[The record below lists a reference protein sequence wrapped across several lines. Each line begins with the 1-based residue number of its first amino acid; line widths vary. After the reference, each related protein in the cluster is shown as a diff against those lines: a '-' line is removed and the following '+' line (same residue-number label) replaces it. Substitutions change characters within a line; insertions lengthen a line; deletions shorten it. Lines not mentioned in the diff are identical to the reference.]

1 MKLIRTIILISSLLS
16 SLMAR
21 AERENIFPDAFSIA
35 TVDMKDGLPHN
46 FIEDMFQ
53 DSEGFMWI
61 STPTGLSRYDGYE
74 FVTFTPN
81 SLTHNIKSAF
91 PQKAEEDGFGR
102 LWVASEGG
110 IDVINLAD
118 LSSTLPKD
126 NTGYL
131 EKTLST
137 PATYL
142 CKDSGGNM
150 WVRTNTDII
159 CISFNSDGDVSGFTS
174 IPHNTTSVVTTT
186 PVKTLHGEAG
196 VLTGIGGYPS
206 RLTLADGKIKVT
218 HLSDKLSV
226 HPSVYIADFAATG
239 THLWV
244 ATGIGLYSLDK
255 KSGEIHLYDSFPGV
269 EANLS
274 QNFVTSIVILPD
286 GSLLAGGLNGL
297 NIQDPATDSFRHID
311 LNDLRQQPRL
321 LNNNFINCILL
332 EDDSLWIG
340 TEGCGID
347 IFSPRKIL
355 ARTLHNDPKDPLSIS
370 PNCVNAIFEDGDGTL
385 WIGTVEGGL
394 NKGINGY
401 GNGFIHYTRESGT
414 LPHNSVSAITAD
426 HTGHLWVGTWGGGVC
441 VLERRNPG
449 KPLKVINETPDGGVL
464 HHIGTLAYDP
474 FNNAVWIGVNSGI
487 YLYDI
492 DSEKLSVPFEGSD
505 KFRGNVASVVAPDGT
520 LWIGG
525 SDGLISV
532 DLKHAK
538 DKGGYR
544 HTFYRHKLDSPEIS
558 AVEKITALAL
568 GKDGSLWIGTN
579 GNGVYHREAEEGET
593 RFVNYSTADGLP
605 NDVIHGL
612 AEDTH
617 GNLWIATYHGL
628 SCMNKERRFINF
640 DRSNGLDTEQ
650 FHWNAYK
657 ALSNGDLLFGSVDGL
672 LAVKGLVSPDS
683 EPGHHV
689 NFTSL
694 AVNNDTVY
702 GNLRY
707 ANIPESER
715 SFEIGFSALDFGGAR
730 TGRYLYRMAG
740 YDNDWKELPPGR
752 HSVAY
757 MNLFPGKYNLEV
769 KYVADGQDP
778 TISPVSR
785 FEVEIIP
792 NFYRRWWFV
801 ALIILLLIGIVV
813 SVYMWRISDLKR
825 QRNEL
830 KAAVEEGVREIS
842 EQKAQVQQLTAD
854 RIAFFTNI
862 THEFRTPITLII
874 GPIERAL
881 KLSTNPKVIEQL
893 NYVERNSRYL
903 LSLVNQLMD
912 FRKIESG
919 KVEAVTT
926 RGDIRR
932 FVEEIVGPFRA
943 YADER
948 NICIRTL
955 FHLPAPIVTYNEDSM
970 RKVLTNLLGN
980 AIKFTPDGG
989 KVTVYTALI
998 RESLYICVS
1007 DTGCGIDEEETDK
1020 VFGYFYQGKSQIKYP
1035 LIGAADSGIGLYL
1048 CRKLVEVYGG
1058 KIWARNNRESGC
1070 SFRVMLPAECFPAE
1084 APASDAPDDEQL
1096 PSQEEETEKRRP
1108 GLLLVEDNPDMRAF
1122 MRSVLSESFNV
1133 TTASNGA
1140 EAIRFLLAHDD
1151 ETDIIIS
1158 DLMMPVMDGLELASK
1173 VKENFAISHIPF
1185 IMLTA
1190 KTSEEARME
1199 GYRRGVD
1206 DYILKPFDEEMLLT
1220 RIHNIMENRRRMQ
1233 RHFLSEMKVEDL
1245 AIKEESRDK
1254 KFIDKVMEVI
1264 RDNYSNSYY
1273 ELNEMAEAL
1282 GVSASLL
1289 NRKLNSLLGQTAM
1302 QLLRGYRMKIARE
1315 LINKNRKNQDASISE
1330 IAFKVGFNDPKY
1342 FSKCFT
1348 KEFGVSPSTMMKQES

>member
-1 MKLIRTIILISSLLS
+1 MQ
-16 SLMAR
+16 
-21 AERENIFPDAFSIA
+21 
-35 TVDMKDGLPHN
+35 DGLPHN

-53 DSEGFMWI
+53 DSKGFMWI
-61 STPTGLSRYDGYE
+61 ATPTGLSRYDGYE

-91 PQKAEEDGFGR
+91 PQKVEEDSFGR
-102 LWVASEGG
+102 LWIASEGG
-110 IDVINLAD
+110 LDIIALDNLSPAI
-118 LSSTLPKD
+118 PKD
-126 NTGYL
+126 ATGL
-131 EKTLST
+131 LAKTLFT
-137 PATYL
+137 PASYI
-142 CKDSGGNM
+142 CRDNAGNL
-150 WVRTNTDII
+150 WIRTHTDII
-159 CISFNSDGDVSGFTS
+159 CISFDKQGDVASLTS
-174 IPHNTTSVVTTT
+174 IPHETTSVITTT

-196 VLTGIGGYPS
+196 VFTGIGGYPS
-206 RLTLADGKIKVT
+206 RLTLEGGKIKVQR
-218 HLSDKLSV
+218 LSEKLSV
-226 HPSVYIADFAATG
+226 HPSAYIADFATTG
-239 THLWV
+239 QHLWV
-244 ATGIGLYSLDK
+244 GTGIGLYSLDK
-255 KSGEIHLYDSFPGV
+255 KSGEIRLYDSFPGV
-269 EANLS
+269 EKHLS
-274 QNFVTSIVILPD
+274 QNFVTAIDVLPD
-286 GSLLAGGLNGL
+286 GNLLVAGLNGL
-297 NIQDPATDSFRHID
+297 NVHDRSTDTFRHID

-321 LNNNFINCILL
+321 LNNNFINCLLL
-332 EDDSLWIG
+332 EDDTLWIG

-355 ARTLHNDPKDPLSIS
+355 ANSLHNDPENPRSIS

-401 GNGFIHYTRESGT
+401 ANGFIHFTRESGT

-426 HTGHLWVGTWGGGVC
+426 HTGHLWVGTWGGGVAMLDR
-441 VLERRNPG
+441 VNPG
-449 KPLKVINETPDGGVL
+449 KPLKIINETPDGAVL

-492 DSEKLSVPFEGSD
+492 STEKLSVPFSGAD
-505 KFRGNVASVVAPDGT
+505 HFRGNVASVVAPDGT

-532 DLKHAK
+532 DLKHTPGK
-538 DKGGYR
+538 DGFR
-544 HTFYRHKLDSPEIS
+544 HTIYRNKLDSPGS
-558 AVEKITALAL
+558 AAVEKITALII

-579 GNGVYHREAEEGET
+579 GNGIYHREMTDGEQK
-593 RFVNYSTADGLP
+593 FVNYSTADGLP

-628 SCMNKERRFINF
+628 SCMNTEGRFINF

-650 FHWNAYK
+650 FHWNAYRT
-657 ALSNGDLLFGSVDGL
+657 LSNGDILFGSVDGL
-672 LAVKGLVSPDS
+672 LTVKGLAPSVSD
-683 EPGHHV
+683 PGHKV
-689 NFTSL
+689 SFTSL
-694 AVNNDTVY
+694 AVNNDTTY

-707 ANIPESER
+707 AHIPENER
-715 SFEIGFSALDFGGAR
+715 SFEIGFSALDFAGAR
-730 TGRYLYRMAG
+730 TGHYLYRMAG
-740 YDNDWKELPPGR
+740 YDKDWKELPPGR

-757 MNLFPGKYNLEV
+757 MNLFPGKYDLEV

-778 TISPVSR
+778 ALSPVSH

-792 NFYRRWWFV
+792 NFYRRWWFI
-801 ALIILLLIGIVV
+801 ALIILVLVGIVGAI
-813 SVYMWRISDLKR
+813 YFWRISDLKR
-825 QRNEL
+825 QRNVL
-830 KAAVEEGVREIS
+830 KAAVDEGVREIS

-893 NYVERNSRYL
+893 NFVERNSRYL

-919 KVEAVTT
+919 KVEAITT

-932 FVEEIVGPFRA
+932 FVEEITGPFRA
-943 YADER
+943 YADDR
-948 NICIRTL
+948 HITIRTL
-955 FHLPAPIVTYNEDSM
+955 FHLPAPIVTYNEDAM

-989 KVTVYTALI
+989 RVTVYTALL

-1007 DTGCGIDEEETDK
+1007 DTGCGIDEKETDK
-1020 VFGYFYQGKSQIKYP
+1020 VFGYFYQGHSQIKYP

-1058 KIWARNNRESGC
+1058 HITARNNHGRGC
-1070 SFRVMLPAECFPAE
+1070 SFRVLLPAECFPAE
-1084 APASDAPDDEQL
+1084 APALEAADAEGL
-1096 PSQEEETEKRRP
+1096 PMKGADTGKRRP

-1122 MRSVLSESFNV
+1122 MRSVLSERFNV
-1133 TTASNGA
+1133 TMAANGA
-1140 EAIRFLLAHDD
+1140 EALRFLLAHEE

-1185 IMLTA
+1185 VMLTA
-1190 KTSEEARME
+1190 KTAKEARLE

-1220 RIHNIMENRRRMQ
+1220 RIHNILENRRRMQ
-1233 RHFLSEMKVEDL
+1233 RRFLAEMKVQEL
-1245 AIKEESRDK
+1245 AIQEESRDK
-1254 KFIDKVMEVI
+1254 KFIDKVMEVV
-1264 RDNYSNSYY
+1264 RENYSNSYY

-1282 GVSASLL
+1282 GVSTSLL
-1289 NRKLNSLLGQTAM
+1289 NRKLNALLGQTAM
-1302 QLLRGYRMKIARE
+1302 QLLRGYRMKMARE
-1315 LINKNRKNQDASISE
+1315 LIEKNRRSQEINISE

-1348 KEFGVSPSTMMKQES
+1348 KEFGVSPSTMMKQSSPV

>member
-1 MKLIRTIILISSLLS
+1 MKLFRPIILSFFLL
-16 SLMAR
+16 LYLTPR
-21 AERENIFPDAFSIA
+21 AEGENRFPDAYSLA
-35 TVDMKDGLPHN
+35 TVDMQDGLPHN

-53 DSEGFMWI
+53 DSKGFMWI

-91 PQKAEEDGFGR
+91 PQKAEEDSLGR
-102 LWVASEGG
+102 LWIASEGG
-110 IDVINLAD
+110 IDIITLDNL
-118 LSSTLPKD
+118 SPFIPKD
-126 NTGYL
+126 NTGL
-131 EKTLST
+131 LAKTLVS

-142 CKDSGGNM
+142 CKDTAGNM
-150 WVRTNTDII
+150 WIRTLTEII
-159 CISFNSDGDVSGFTS
+159 CISFNAEGDISGHTS
-174 IPHNTTSVVTTT
+174 IPHETTSVVTTT
-186 PVKTLHGEAG
+186 PIRALPGETG

-206 RLTLADGKIKVT
+206 RLTLTDGKIRVE

-226 HPSVYIADFAATG
+226 HPSAYIADFAATADR
-239 THLWV
+239 LWV
-244 ATGIGLYSLDK
+244 ATGIGLFSLDK
-255 KSGEIHLYDSFPGV
+255 KNGETRLYESFPGV
-269 EANLS
+269 EKHLS
-274 QNFVTSIVILPD
+274 QNFVTSVVILPD
-286 GSLLAGGLNGL
+286 GNLLAGGLNGL
-297 NIQDPATDSFRHID
+297 NLYDKDSDTFRHID
-311 LNDLRQQPRL
+311 LNDLRGLPRL
-321 LNNNFINCILL
+321 LNNNFINCLL
-332 EDDSLWIG
+332 IDDDTLWVG

-355 ARTLHNDPKDPLSIS
+355 AHSLHNDPKDTRSIS

-394 NKGINGY
+394 NKGISGY
-401 GNGFIHYTRESGT
+401 SNGFTHFTRESGS

-426 HTGHLWVGTWGGGVC
+426 HTGHLWVGTWGGGVS
-441 VLERRNPG
+441 VLDRMNPG
-449 KPLKVINETPDGGVL
+449 KPLKIINQAPDGTL
-464 HHIGTLAYDP
+464 MHHIGTLAFDP

-487 YLYDI
+487 YLYDLNTSSI
-492 DSEKLSVPFEGSD
+492 SVPFEGAD
-505 KFRGNVASVVAPDGT
+505 RFRGSVASVVAPDGT
-520 LWIGG
+520 LWVGG
-525 SDGLISV
+525 IDGLLSV
-532 DLKHAK
+532 NLKHS
-538 DKGGYR
+538 DSNEGFR
-544 HTFYRHKLDSPEIS
+544 HTLYRHKLDSPESRAI
-558 AVEKITALAL
+558 EKITALTL

-579 GNGVYHREAEEGET
+579 GNGIYHREVKDGKAL
-593 RFVNYSTADGLP
+593 FVNYSTAEGLP

-628 SCMNKERRFINF
+628 ACMNKEGRFTNF
-640 DRSNGLDTEQ
+640 NRSNGLDTEQ

-657 ALSNGDLLFGSVDGL
+657 TLSNGDILFGSVDGL
-672 LAVKGLVSPDS
+672 LAVKGLAGSEA
-683 EPGHHV
+683 EPGHPV
-689 NFTSL
+689 SFTSL

-707 ANIPESER
+707 AHIPENER
-715 SFEIGFSALDFGGAR
+715 SFEIGFSALDFAGSR
-730 TGRYLYRMAG
+730 TGHYLYRMTG
-740 YDNDWKELPPGR
+740 YDDEWKELPPGR

-757 MNLFPGKYNLEV
+757 MNLFPGKYDLEV

-778 TISPVSR
+778 ALSPVSR

-801 ALIILLLIGIVV
+801 ALIILLLVGIVA
-813 SVYMWRISDLKR
+813 SIYIWRISDLKR
-825 QRNEL
+825 QRNDL
-830 KAAVEEGVREIS
+830 KTAVEEGVREIS

-854 RIAFFTNI
+854 RIAFFTNV

-893 NYVERNSRYL
+893 HFVERNSRYL

-932 FVEEIVGPFRA
+932 FIEDIVSPFRA
-943 YADER
+943 YADDR
-948 NICIRTL
+948 HITIRTL
-955 FHLPAPIVTYNEDSM
+955 FHLSVPIVTYNEDSM

-989 KVTVYTALI
+989 SVTVYTALL

-1020 VFGYFYQGKSQIKYP
+1020 VFGYFYQGHSQIKYP

-1058 KIWARNNRESGC
+1058 KITAHNNRGSGC
-1070 SFRVMLPAECFPAE
+1070 SFRVILPVECFPADT
-1084 APASDAPDDEQL
+1084 AQSAATGGSVPVR
-1096 PSQEEETEKRRP
+1096 ETNAEKRRP

-1122 MRSVLSESFNV
+1122 MRSVLSERFNV
-1133 TTASNGA
+1133 TVAANGE
-1140 EAIRFLLAHDD
+1140 EALRFLLSHDD
-1151 ETDIIIS
+1151 EIDMIIS

-1173 VKENFAISHIPF
+1173 VKENFALSHIPF

-1190 KTSEEARME
+1190 KTSEESKLVDE
-1199 GYRRGVD
+1199 GWTIIY
-1206 DYILKPFDEEMLLT
+1206 LSPLT
-1220 RIHNIMENRRRMQ
+1220 RRC
-1233 RHFLSEMKVEDL
+1233 F
-1245 AIKEESRDK
+1245 SRAY
-1254 KFIDKVMEVI
+1254 VTSSTTAAE
-1264 RDNYSNSYY
+1264 YS
-1273 ELNEMAEAL
+1273 
-1282 GVSASLL
+1282 
-1289 NRKLNSLLGQTAM
+1289 
-1302 QLLRGYRMKIARE
+1302 
-1315 LINKNRKNQDASISE
+1315 DASR
-1330 IAFKVGFNDPKY
+1330 PR
-1342 FSKCFT
+1342 
-1348 KEFGVSPSTMMKQES
+1348 